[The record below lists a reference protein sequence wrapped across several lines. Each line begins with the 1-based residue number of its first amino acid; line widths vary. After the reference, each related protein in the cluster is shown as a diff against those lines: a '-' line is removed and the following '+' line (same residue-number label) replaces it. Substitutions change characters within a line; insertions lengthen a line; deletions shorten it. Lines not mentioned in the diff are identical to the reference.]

1 MKFGLALPNYGPDAN
16 PENLIQSAKLA
27 ELLGYDSIWATDHV
41 LPSKLFPSVYQ
52 TIYEPLTVLSFLAA
66 ITQRVKLGTSILV
79 LPLRNP
85 AVVAKTVASLDV
97 LSHGRV
103 ILGVGVGGGEDDRLE
118 FQHVAVNYT
127 DRGKRTNEYISAMR
141 TLWCS
146 PEPEFTGKHANFV
159 DVVAA
164 PKPVQPGGPPIWI
177 GGKSD
182 AALARAAALGDG
194 WHPNYMAAE
203 ELRARIAKLR
213 SSRIESTRFTV
224 SLRERVRIVKAG
236 EDPVRSGTSAIVG
249 APAAARESLKR
260 LAGAGVDY
268 FVSVPIV
275 KDRDDFAE
283 QVNRFA
289 QVAASVG

>member
-16 PENLIQSAKLA
+16 PEDLIQSAQLA
-27 ELLGYDSIWATDHV
+27 ERLGYDSIWATDHV

-85 AVVAKTVASLDV
+85 AVIAKTVASLDV

-103 ILGVGVGGGEDDRLE
+103 ILGIGVGGGEDDRLE
-118 FQHVAVNYT
+118 FQHVGVNYT

-141 TLWCS
+141 ALWCS
-146 PEPEFTGKHANFV
+146 AEPEFAGKYANFA

-164 PKPVQPGGPPIWI
+164 PRPVQPGGPPIWI

-182 AALARAAALGDG
+182 AALARAASLGDG

-203 ELRARIAKLR
+203 ELQTRIAKLR
-213 SSRIESTRFTV
+213 ALRIASTRFTM
-224 SLRERVRIVKAG
+224 SLRERVRILKAG
-236 EDPVRSGTSAIVG
+236 EGPPSSGPSAIVG
-249 APAAARESLKR
+249 MRVATEERLKR
-260 LAGAGVDY
+260 LAGAGVEY

-275 KDRDDFAE
+275 NGRDDFAE